1 MPVPYEYNPEK
12 HHRRSIRL
20 KEFDYKQSGAYFV
33 TICTQNRK
41 CLFGK
46 AADGGIQLS
55 DSGRTVQRTWQELPS
70 RFSNISLDAFVV
82 MPNHIHGIIQATAQS
97 IAPSE
102 AQDKNQGAI
111 NRAPTLGEIVRAY
124 KASSTRLIRSTANAN
139 FAWQR
144 NYYEHVIRDE
154 DSLNRIRRYI
164 LENPERWAIDRENLH
179 ATNPEPEDAWKTMS

>member
-1 MPVPYEYNPEK
+1 MPLWQGG
-12 HHRRSIRL
+12 RWRDSIER
-20 KEFDYKQSGAYFV
+20 
-33 TICTQNRK
+33 
-41 CLFGK
+41 FG
-46 AADGGIQLS
+46 ADGAANVAGVAFPVL
-55 DSGRTVQRTWQELPS
+55 EY
-70 RFSNISLDAFVV
+70 SLDAFVV